1 MRVAHLC
8 RISQGILV
16 LGIGLWPIGS
26 LCAEDAS
33 STHTPS
39 PEETEDT
46 IHPWLDP
53 IPTPTDPALESQ
65 IKEVQ
70 EALTTIHTQML
81 RRKERLRATPDAST
95 KATLYD
101 ELEALRKERE
111 DLEALLHN
119 LVDEARLSE
128 RTAIDQAIA
137 RAKWLEQQQEQW
149 DRKEE
154 SIRDRQQ

>member
-8 RISQGILV
+8 RISRWILV

-26 LCAEDAS
+26 LCAENAS
-33 STHTPS
+33 TTPTPS

-46 IHPWLDP
+46 TPWLEP
-53 IPTPTDPALESQ
+53 IPTPTDPALELQ

-81 RRKERLRATPDAST
+81 RRKERLRATPDASM
-95 KATLYD
+95 KAALYD

-149 DRKEE
+149 IRKEE